1 MATLR
6 RSRHPRSGTD
16 RVSWLAIGFGVF
28 AALIVLRLFTLQVL
42 QHGFYVALAAD
53 QHQLSQQ
60 LQPTRGEIFV
70 HDPQAE
76 SGTYPLAANRTLH
89 LLYAVPKQIQQPEV
103 VAHQIAGY
111 VTTPETDLVRRLSKS
126 NDLYE
131 PLQHN
136 LTDDQQT
143 RIAGLKIT
151 GLYFQDETVRYYPEQ
166 NIGSHVLGFVG
177 YQGDTKTGRY
187 GLEGYDDKLLSGQQ
201 GFIKAQKDASGQIIA
216 TAAQFWQPATD
227 GNDLVLTIDR
237 SIQFTA
243 CQQLNEAVQ
252 KHGADSGSLV
262 ILDPKTG
269 AIKAMCGSPDYN
281 PNEYSKVTDV
291 KTFLNP
297 ATQVPYE
304 PGSVFKAFTM
314 AAALDQ
320 GKVTPDST
328 YTDTGQV
335 KIGSFTIKNSDDKA
349 HGVQT
354 MTQVL
359 EQSLNTGAIYA
370 MRQVGAAT
378 FTKYVQAF
386 GFGQPTHIDLNE
398 AAGNI
403 AGLKTGKEIYAV
415 TGAFGQGL
423 TATPL
428 QLAAAYGAIANGG
441 KLMQPYVVER
451 VKKSD
456 GTETI
461 TQPHQVRQVI
471 SSTTAATL
479 SAMLVRV
486 VQNGHGKRAG
496 VPGYFVAGKTGTAQI
511 PDHETG
517 KYLPNVTIG
526 TFAGFAPVEDPKFVM
541 VVQIVKPRDV
551 QFAESSAAPLFGTL
565 AKFLLPY
572 YDVPPSTTVATTKP

>member
-1 MATLR
+1 MVTSRRTRRNGWWGDRVATLQM
-6 RSRHPRSGTD
+6 
-16 RVSWLAIGFGVF
+16 VLAAF

-70 HDPQAE
+70 RDDQTAT
-76 SGTYPLAANRTLH
+76 GTYPLAANRTLH
-89 LLYAVPKQIQQPEV
+89 LLYAVPKQIQQPQAV
-103 VAHQIAGY
+103 SQQL
-111 VTTPETDLVRRLSKS
+111 TPFLSTPPEQVLQRLSKS

-143 RIAGLKIT
+143 AIANLKIP
-151 GLYFQDETVRYYPEQ
+151 GLFFEDEPVRYYPEQ
-166 NIGSHVLGFVG
+166 NIGSHLLGFLG
-177 YQGDTKTGRY
+177 SDGTSKRGQY
-187 GLEGYDDKLLSGQQ
+187 GLEGHFNSLLTGQQ

-227 GNDLVLTIDR
+227 GSDLVLTINR
-237 SIQFTA
+237 SIQYEA
-243 CQQLNEAVQ
+243 CRQLDEAVQ

-262 ILDPKTG
+262 IMNPTTG
-269 AIKAMCGSPDYN
+269 AIVAMCGAPDFN
-281 PNEYSKVTDV
+281 PNEYNKVTDV

-297 ATQVPYE
+297 STQVPYE

-320 GKVTPDST
+320 GKVTPDTT
-328 YTDTGQV
+328 YTDTGFV
-335 KIGSFTIKNSDDKA
+335 KVASFTIKNSDGKA

-359 EQSLNTGAIYA
+359 EESLNTGAIYA
-370 MRQVGAAT
+370 MQQIGPKT

-386 GFGQPTHIDLNE
+386 GFGQPTHVDLEE
-398 AAGNI
+398 AAGNMS
-403 AGLKTGKEIYAV
+403 GLKTGKDIYAD

-423 TATPL
+423 TVTPL
-428 QLAAAYGAIANGG
+428 QLAAAYGALANGG
-441 KLMQPYVVER
+441 KLMQPYVVDR
-451 VKKSD
+451 IKKPD
-456 GTETI
+456 GSEVV
-461 TQPHQVRQVI
+461 TQPHEVRQVI
-471 SSTTAATL
+471 SAQTSATIA
-479 SAMLVRV
+479 AMLVRV
-486 VQNGHGKRAG
+486 VENGHGKRAG

-511 PDHETG
+511 PDPKTG
-517 KYLPNVTIG
+517 QYLPGVTIG

-541 VVQIVKPRDV
+541 VVQLVKPRDV
-551 QFAESSAAPLFGTL
+551 QFAESSAAPLFGAM
-565 AKFLLPY
+565 AKYLLPY
-572 YDVPPSTTVATTKP
+572 YDIPPTRTLAATKP

>member
-1 MATLR
+1 MATIRRARRTGGGANRIVILR
-6 RSRHPRSGTD
+6 LS
-16 RVSWLAIGFGVF
+16 FGIF
-28 AALIVLRLFTLQVL
+28 AGLIVLRLLTLQIL

-60 LQPTRGEIFV
+60 LQPRRGEIFV
-70 HDPQAE
+70 RDAQSA
-76 SGTYPLAANRTLH
+76 SGNYPLAANRTMH
-89 LLYAVPKQIQQPEV
+89 LLYAVPKQVQHPDV
-103 VAHQIAGY
+103 AAHQLAPL
-111 VTTPETDLVRRLSKS
+111 VATPEDDLLRRLSKS
-126 NDLYE
+126 HDLYE

-143 RIAGLKIT
+143 RIKALNIT
-151 GLYFQDETVRYYPEQ
+151 GLFFQDEMVRYYPEQ
-166 NIGSHVLGFVG
+166 NIGSHLLGFVG
-177 YQGDTKTGRY
+177 YDGDTKVGRY
-187 GLEGYDDKLLSGQQ
+187 GLEGYDNRELAGQQ
-201 GFIKAQKDASGQIIA
+201 GFINAQKDASGQIIA
-216 TAAQFWQPATD
+216 TAAQFWQPATN
-227 GNDLVLTIDR
+227 GVDLVLTIDR

-252 KHGADSGSLV
+252 KHGADGGSII
-262 ILDPKTG
+262 ILNPKTG
-269 AIKAMCGSPDYN
+269 AVVAMCGSPDFN

-291 KTFLNP
+291 KMFLNP
-297 ATQVPYE
+297 STQVPYE

-320 GKVTPDST
+320 GKVTPEST
-328 YTDTGQV
+328 YTDTGEV
-335 KIGSFTIKNSDDKA
+335 KIASFTIKNSDGQA

-370 MRQVGAAT
+370 MRQIGPTT
-378 FTKYVQAF
+378 FTKYIQAF
-386 GFGQPTHIDLNE
+386 GFGQPTHLDLDE
-398 AAGNI
+398 ASGDI
-403 AGLKTGKEIYAV
+403 TGLKTGKEIYSI

-423 TATPL
+423 TVTPI

-441 KLMQPYVVER
+441 QLMQPYVIDR
-451 VKKSD
+451 IKKSD
-456 GTETI
+456 GTVVVTK
-461 TQPHQVRQVI
+461 PHEVRQVI
-471 SSTTAATL
+471 SPTTAATL

-517 KYLPNVTIG
+517 KYLANVTIG

-541 VVQIVKPRDV
+541 VVQLVKPRDV

-572 YDVPPSTTVATTKP
+572 YNVPPTTSLAATKP